1 MLKHVQLQPLI
12 SQLHLCC
19 VIPSCKYSTTS
30 VHVLYAFYMCQG
42 SWKMG
47 QPETRSRVW
56 AHSSFS
62 ASLAVNF
69 IFTQTQIHVL
79 AVRLSFPS
87 DSLKIPFPAGICH
100 CVLLLTLVTT
110 KSLKPWPSESNSKTQ
125 TAWKKKQK
133 NKTRQILEKDALD
146 FLLKK
151 GACLIFSAIH
161 CAPNLVVHEC
171 VQQR

>member
-1 MLKHVQLQPLI
+1 
-12 SQLHLCC
+12 
-19 VIPSCKYSTTS
+19 
-30 VHVLYAFYMCQG
+30 
-42 SWKMG
+42 MG

-125 TAWKKKQK
+125 TGWKK
-133 NKTRQILEKDALD
+133 KTRQILEKGVLD

-151 GACLIFSAIH
+151 GVCLIFSAIH
-161 CAPNLVVHEC
+161 YAPNLVVHEC